1 MIMNWKNIVNKEWT
15 LFLDRDGVINVRIID
30 GYVTRPDEFEFLP
43 NVIEALKV
51 FKEKFNRIIIV
62 TNQQGIGK
70 GIMTIEDVETVHKH
84 MVQEIENQGGKID
97 KIYLCPQLKSVPD
110 NFRKPNPMMAYF
122 AKNDFPEIDFS
133 KSIMVGDMNS
143 DIEFG
148 KNAGMKTIFI
158 GDNELKLIPDDKF
171 KTLYDFANAL

>member
-62 TNQQGIGK
+62 TNQQGVGK

-97 KIYLCPQLKSVPD
+97 RIYLCPQLKSDLD
-110 NFRKPNPMMAYF
+110 NYRKPSPKMAFF
-122 AKNDFPEIDFS
+122 AKNDFPEIDLS

-148 KNAGMKTIFI
+148 KNAGMKTIFV
-158 GDNELKLIPDDKF
+158 GDNELELIPDDRF
-171 KTLYDFANAL
+171 KTLYDFAKVL